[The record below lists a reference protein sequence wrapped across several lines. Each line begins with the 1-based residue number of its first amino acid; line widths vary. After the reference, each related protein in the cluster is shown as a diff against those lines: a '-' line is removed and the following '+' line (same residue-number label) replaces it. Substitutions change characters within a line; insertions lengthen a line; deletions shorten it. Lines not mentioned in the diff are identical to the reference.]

1 MNLAAFS
8 VLAAAV
14 LRDVDVRR
22 DARQRHQTELS
33 DRYVGLAKDLFV
45 SFFAEFDFRRIDMG
59 KLIQAPYWEH
69 AKDAFVSEIVG
80 ILGEAMVPGDIGLNP
95 AGSYDLEAVKSRN
108 TALKLMA
115 LAYET
120 REVQVQP
127 EGDLVAFPLYGVK
140 DGERLRWGAAYV
152 RVEVPPPPEEQGG
165 LGIKTVALALGG
177 ATLAAMGLVFLL
189 MHLLVLNPLGRIS
202 EGAVRVSDGDYSS
215 PVQVTGRGDE
225 IDSLILTF
233 NGMMA
238 EIGQK
243 REALEHQV
251 DEVVERMRLTEKRL
265 VLTDRLAAMGT
276 LAAGIAHEI
285 NNPLGGMLN
294 AVAALRRRGGLPEST
309 LKYLSL
315 VEDGLSR
322 IRDVVQ
328 RVLRFSPGRQ
338 VTGHV
343 RLGEVVQDAVRFI
356 GYRLRQADAA
366 LEVDL
371 EPGLV
376 VQGDPAALG
385 QVFLNLLLNATHAMH
400 EGTRKIRIV
409 ARREEDEVSIR
420 VVDSGRGMTPE
431 QRSQAFNL
439 FYTTRE
445 AGQGT
450 GLGLSI
456 VHQIIT
462 DHRGSVA
469 IESEVG
475 SGTEILIRLPVVS

>member
-14 LRDVDVRR
+14 LRDADVRR
-22 DARQRHQTELS
+22 AARQQHQAELR
-33 DRYVGLAKDLFV
+33 DQYVGLAKDLFV
-45 SFFAEFDFRRIDMG
+45 SFFEEFDFDQLNMRTLID
-59 KLIQAPYWEH
+59 ASYWEY
-69 AKDAFVSEIVG
+69 ARDAYISSIVSN
-80 ILGEAMVPGDIGLNP
+80 LGEGVVPGDIGLNP
-95 AGSYDLEAVKSRN
+95 AGSDGLEERVQYRER
-108 TALKLMA
+108 ALELMA
-115 LAYET
+115 RAYET
-120 REVQVQP
+120 REVQP
-127 EGDLVAFPLYGVK
+127 EGDLVAFPLYEGS
-140 DGERLRWGAAYV
+140 GEDRRKWGAAYV
-152 RVEVPPPPEEQGG
+152 RVAVPSPPEEPPV
-165 LGIKTVALALGG
+165 LGVETVALALGG

-189 MHLLVLNPLGRIS
+189 MHLLVLMPLGRIS
-202 EGAVRVSDGDYSS
+202 EGAGRVSQGDFAS
-215 PVQVTGRGDE
+215 PVPVTGSGDE
-225 IDSLILTF
+225 IDRLILSF
-233 NGMMA
+233 NAMVA

-294 AVAALRRRGGLPEST
+294 AVATLRRRGELPEST
-309 LKYLSL
+309 HRYLAL

-322 IRDVVQ
+322 IRDVVL

-338 VTGHV
+338 VTGKV
-343 RLGEVVQDAVRFI
+343 RLGEVVEDAVRFI
-356 GYRLRQADAA
+356 GYRLKQADAA

-371 EPGLV
+371 EPDLT

-385 QVFLNLLLNATHAMH
+385 QVFLNLLLNASYAL
-400 EGTRKIRIV
+400 EAPPRRIRIL
-409 ARREEDEVSIR
+409 ARREEDEISIR
-420 VVDSGRGMTPE
+420 VSDTGRGMTNE
-431 QRSQAFNL
+431 ERRQAFNL

-445 AGQGT
+445 AGKGT

-462 DHRGSVA
+462 DHRGSVS
-469 IESEVG
+469 IESEFG
-475 SGTEILIRLPVVS
+475 SGTEILIRLPAVS